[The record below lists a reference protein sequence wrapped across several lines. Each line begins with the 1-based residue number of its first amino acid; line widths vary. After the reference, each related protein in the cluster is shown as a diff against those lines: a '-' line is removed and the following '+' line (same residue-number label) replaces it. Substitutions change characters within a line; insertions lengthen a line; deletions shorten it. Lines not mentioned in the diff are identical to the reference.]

1 MSNDRFFKS
10 CFFATG
16 LLMAV
21 MFSFGLG
28 KTGSLSWRVAVLP
41 LKSFKTAENPS
52 ARKMRDFLKEGKFSD
67 KEAMFWRKQ

>member
-1 MSNDRFFKS
+1 
-10 CFFATG
+10 
-16 LLMAV
+16 
-21 MFSFGLG
+21 
-28 KTGSLSWRVAVLP
+28 VAVLP